1 LGEGR
6 LLVVGDPF
14 FLSRHRPLT
23 EALARRLAMVRE
35 VPIAEGRTFR
45 EAAYLA
51 QRFAAGRLWPLTREN
66 LGEARQRFRKKPSS
80 FDRISR
86 LTAATIAK
94 ERDRAFVLQLFS
106 MSTPV
111 TVDAPFP
118 YAHYIDMT
126 MAQVRRAW
134 PRWAPFD
141 RERDYDA
148 WIAREGGTYR
158 GAARV
163 FTFSDAAR
171 RSVIN
176 DYGADPNRV
185 VMVGAAGTFR
195 ETGPSMRDYGNRTL
209 VFNGSEFDRK
219 GGDRVLAALRIVRE
233 RFPDATLTIVASSGA
248 IDEPGVRCLGSLPRD
263 QLFDLFDRTDVLLA
277 PTRHDAF
284 PGFVLESMSRGV
296 VAVLSDA
303 ETMCEIVIDG
313 RDGYVVSPP
322 TPERLA
328 ARVIELFEDV
338 DLLRELGTAGRDRI
352 VRDWNWDAVAARM
365 IDSLARDALV

>member
-1 LGEGR
+1 MGDGR

-23 EALARRLAMVRE
+23 EALAKRLAMVRE
-35 VPIAEGRTFR
+35 VPIAEGRTLR
-45 EAAYLA
+45 EAAFLA
-51 QRFAAGRLWPLTREN
+51 RRFASGRLWPLTREN
-66 LGEARQRFRKKPSS
+66 LSDARQRFRKLPSS

-86 LTAATIAK
+86 LTARTIAK
-94 ERDRAFVLQLFS
+94 EREREFVLQLFT
-106 MSTPV
+106 MSSPV
-111 TVDAPFP
+111 TADTPLP

-141 RERDYDA
+141 RARDYDA
-148 WIAREGGTYR
+148 WIAREGGSYR

-163 FTFSDAAR
+163 FTFSEAAR
-171 RSVIN
+171 RSVIG

-185 VMVGAAGTFR
+185 VVVGAAGTFR
-195 ETGPSMRDYGNRTL
+195 EAGSSTRNYGSRTI

-233 RFPDATLTIVASSGA
+233 RFPDATLTIVAHSGT
-248 IDEPGVRCLGSLPRD
+248 IVEPGVRSLASLPRD

-284 PGFVLESMSRGV
+284 PGFVLEAMSRGV

-303 ETMCEIVIDG
+303 EAMCEIVSDG

-322 TPERLA
+322 TPELLA
-328 ARVIELFEDV
+328 ARVIELFENPG
-338 DLLRELGTAGRDRI
+338 LMRTLGTAGRDRI
-352 VRDWNWDAVAARM
+352 VREWNWDAVATRM
-365 IDSLARDALV
+365 IDSLARDGLV